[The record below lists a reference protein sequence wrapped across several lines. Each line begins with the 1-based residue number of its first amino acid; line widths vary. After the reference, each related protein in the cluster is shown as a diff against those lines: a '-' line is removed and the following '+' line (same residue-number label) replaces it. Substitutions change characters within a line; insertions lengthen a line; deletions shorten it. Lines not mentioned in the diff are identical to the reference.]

1 MILVGVAMKQGKK
14 KNGLMSIVDNLI
26 WAAMGAL
33 IVVVLYMDTS
43 NLTKGIYIG
52 VIVVFA
58 CIYMWFIYCKAT
70 NELQVASPVPM
81 VREREMHIKKIVLLN
96 DEHQTLKQ
104 WDIVGKAGLVIGKNT
119 ENNKVD
125 IDLSDTALAALI
137 SDEHALLN
145 YTNTNWYVEDFDS
158 EQGTAVQKY
167 YDNNINYLNKSEPV
181 QLEIGDYIYIGKTI
195 LQVK

>member
-26 WAAMGAL
+26 WAAIGAL

-52 VIVVFA
+52 VILVFA

-70 NELQVASPVPM
+70 SELQVASPVPM
-81 VREREMHIKKIVLLN
+81 AREREVHIKKIVLLN
-96 DEHQTLKQ
+96 DEHQVLKQ

-167 YDNNINYLNKSEPV
+167 YDSNINYLNKSEPV

>member
-1 MILVGVAMKQGKK
+1 MILVGVAMRQGKK
-14 KNGLMSIVDNLI
+14 KNGWMNIVDNLI
-26 WAAMGAL
+26 WAAIGAL
-33 IVVVLYMDTS
+33 IVIVLYMNTS

-52 VIVVFA
+52 IIVLFA

-70 NELQVASPVPM
+70 SELQVASPVPIM
-81 VREREMHIKKIVLLN
+81 REKEVHIKKIMLLN
-96 DEHQTLKQ
+96 EEHHTLKQ
-104 WDIVGKAGLVIGKNT
+104 WEIVGKAGLVIGKNT

-145 YTNTNWYVEDFDS
+145 YTNSNWYIEDFDS
-158 EQGTAVQKY
+158 EQGTAIQKLN
-167 YDNNINYLNKSEPV
+167 DNNINFLNKSEPV